1 MNCRMLYV
9 KQIVFKK
16 VFAHELSNA
25 VFIYKVSLILS
36 GGRQTEFLL

>member
-16 VFAHELSNA
+16 VFTHELSNA
-25 VFIYKVSLILS
+25 VFIYKVSYKKRSSI
-36 GGRQTEFLL
+36 F

>member
-25 VFIYKVSLILS
+25 VFIYKRVDWNPIKKN
-36 GGRQTEFLL
+36 T